1 MNRAAAAAILGIVSD
16 GPARVLE
23 FPAAGSAVELRHL
36 RSFVAVA
43 EELNF
48 GRAADRLYI
57 TQPALS
63 RQITGLE
70 QAIGCELLRR
80 TTRRVELTLAGEALL
95 ERARRLLRD
104 ADEAVLAVQ
113 ALSGEIV
120 ARVAQLWRP
129 VGDQS
134 DLEHQRAAYERMLAR
149 FEVPPGVEVRP
160 VNAGGVPALLL
171 GEDPESPP
179 GILYLHGGGF
189 VMGSAFGA
197 RPLAGA
203 LASATGRGV
212 LTADYRLA
220 PEHPFPAA
228 LDDAYAAYEW
238 MVARSGVPSR
248 LVVAGD
254 SAGAGLA
261 LALLVRLRDA
271 GLPLPAGATLFC
283 PIADL
288 QATTIAPHKDDL
300 TSRVI
305 GEFWRGCVEAYLA
318 GHPPDDP
325 LVSPVNGSLCGLP
338 PLLIQ
343 AGTGDILRGESEKVA
358 ERARDDGVEARLE
371 LYPVDAHIFHHFWSF
386 LPEAADA
393 LDAAGRFVREIV
405 GGHSP
410 PRGAGLLGVQV
421 IDG

>member
-1 MNRAAAAAILGIVSD
+1 MSDVSTRELKV
-16 GPARVLE
+16 PA
-23 FPAAGSAVELRHL
+23 PGSAVELRHL

-43 EELNF
+43 DELNF
-48 GRAADRLYI
+48 GRAAERLYI

-80 TTRRVELTLAGEALL
+80 STRRVELTLAGQALL
-95 ERARRLLRD
+95 ERARPLLRD
-104 ADEAVLAVQ
+104 ADDAVLVVQ
-113 ALSGEIV
+113 SLSGQIV
-120 ARVAQLWRP
+120 ARVAQLWQP
-129 VGDQS
+129 VGDQG
-134 DLEHQRAAYERMLAR
+134 DLEQQRAAYEGLLAR
-149 FEVPPGVEVRP
+149 FDMPPGVQVRP
-160 VNAGGVPALLL
+160 VNAGGVPALVVA
-171 GEDPESPP
+171 EDPAAPP
-179 GILYLHGGGF
+179 GVLYLHGGGF
-189 VMGSAFGA
+189 VMGSAYGV

-203 LASATGRGV
+203 LALAGGRGV

-220 PEHPFPAA
+220 PEHAFPAA

-238 MVARSGVPSR
+238 MVARTGEPSQ

-261 LALLVRLRDA
+261 LTLLLRLRDA
-271 GLPLPAGATLFC
+271 ALPLPACATLFC

-288 QATTIAPHKDDL
+288 EATTIVPDRDDL

-305 GEFWRGCVEAYLA
+305 GDFWRGCVDAYLA

-325 LVSPVNGSLCGLP
+325 LVSPVRGSLAGLP

-343 AGTGDILRGESEKVA
+343 VGAGDILLGESRKVVD
-358 ERARDDGVEARLE
+358 RARDDGVEARLE

-393 LDAAGRFVREIV
+393 LDAAGRFIREVLQDTRAATSQI
-405 GGHSP
+405 G
-410 PRGAGLLGVQV
+410 
-421 IDG
+421 

>member
-1 MNRAAAAAILGIVSD
+1 MGAARPAILRIVSD
-16 GPARVLE
+16 VSARVLE

-48 GRAADRLYI
+48 GRAAERLYI

-80 TTRRVELTLAGEALL
+80 STRRVELTLAGEALL
-95 ERARRLLRD
+95 ERARQLLRD
-104 ADEAVLAVQ
+104 ADDAVLAVQ
-113 ALSGEIV
+113 SLSGEIV
-120 ARVAQLWRP
+120 ARVAQLWQP
-129 VGDQS
+129 IGDQR
-134 DLEHQRAAYERMLAR
+134 DLEQQRAAYESLLAH
-149 FEVPPGVEVRP
+149 FDVPPGVQVRP
-160 VNAGGVPALLL
+160 VNAGGVPALVVA
-171 GEDPESPP
+171 EDPAAPP
-179 GILYLHGGGF
+179 GVLYLHGGGF
-189 VMGSAFGA
+189 VMGSAFGV

-203 LASATGRGV
+203 LALAAGRGV
-212 LTADYRLA
+212 LAADYRLA

-228 LDDAYAAYEW
+228 LDDAHTAYEW
-238 MVARSGVPSR
+238 MVARTGAPSQ

-254 SAGAGLA
+254 SAGTGLA
-261 LALLVRLRDA
+261 LTLLLRLRDA

-288 QATTIAPHKDDL
+288 QATTIVAGKDDL
-300 TSRVI
+300 TSSVI
-305 GEFWRGCVEAYLA
+305 GDFWRGCVDAYLA

-325 LVSPVNGSLCGLP
+325 LVSPVRGSLAGLP

-343 AGTGDILRGESEKVA
+343 VGTGDILRGESQKVA
-358 ERARDDGVEARLE
+358 DRARDDGVEAQLE
-371 LYPVDAHIFHHFWSF
+371 LYPIDAHIFHHFWSF

-393 LDAAGRFVREIV
+393 LDAAGRFVREVLQDTRAATSQI
-405 GGHSP
+405 G
-410 PRGAGLLGVQV
+410 
-421 IDG
+421 